1 MATHHRNGR
10 EETVIVLG
18 PGVSGQ
24 GKSLVRTIDY
34 ALKELIGEV
43 DDDMQEVFDEV
54 GEEAARRLQ
63 EISSTMFGGK
73 GNYAKG
79 WKYERQKTVRG
90 KKLSLVRNKN
100 QPQLTHLLE
109 YGHPIFSHGKK
120 TKGYAK
126 AHPHIE
132 TVNEWVQAELPR
144 KLEQILK
151 K

>member
-1 MATHHRNGR
+1 M
-10 EETVIVLG
+10 
-18 PGVSGQ
+18 
-24 GKSLVRTIDY
+24 VRTIDY

-43 DDDMQEVFDEV
+43 DEDMQKVFDEV
-54 GEEAARRLQ
+54 GEEAARQLR
-63 EISSTMFGGK
+63 EDCENRKWGT
-73 GNYAKG
+73 YAKG

-90 KKLSLVRNKN
+90 KKLSLVRNKT

-120 TKGYAK
+120 TSGYAK

-144 KLEQILK
+144 KLEQIIK